1 MTYIDESEKIYHGC
15 FNKNRDGT
23 KKWTRKGEKCLI
35 ATSKPFSKYS
45 EDFPD
50 GSKTRA
56 RKKQKKI
63 TSKFYYNYF
72 KQKDIQRWLEVDD
85 SEVVI
90 LKPSDE
96 FFVDC

>member
-1 MTYIDESEKIYHGC
+1 MTYIDESEKICHGC

-56 RKKQKKI
+56 QEKNKKRLHLNSTTITLNKK
-63 TSKFYYNYF
+63 TFR
-72 KQKDIQRWLEVDD
+72 DG
-85 SEVVI
+85 
-90 LKPSDE
+90 
-96 FFVDC
+96 